1 MNDFTGTQEGHVLT
15 PDADTNL
22 FHAWRAV
29 THRVQ
34 LAFSFQIDV
43 SRNGSA
49 EITARFDATHLPDW
63 PSRLPRFF
71 APVSER
77 TMPRNVCT
85 S

>member
-1 MNDFTGTQEGHVLT
+1 MNDFTGTQERHVLT

-22 FHAWRAV
+22 FHAWRAA

-34 LAFSFQIDV
+34 PAFSIQIDV

-49 EITARFDATHLPDW
+49 ESPRDRRTHLPDW